1 MRRFT
6 QLITGV
12 ALYLS
17 AACAIASSITSD
29 DMWLRESV
37 PGAENGAGFGT
48 LHNPTDQDVV
58 VIAAASSA
66 AADVELHQHVH
77 RDGQMSMERLD
88 ALTIPAGE
96 SVELKPGGYH
106 IMLMQLRDPLRTD
119 DTHTLTLSLDSG
131 EQVEFSVPVKGL
143 LQ

>member
-1 MRRFT
+1 MRRLT
-6 QLITGV
+6 QLFGGLAI
-12 ALYLS
+12 YLS
-17 AACAIASSITSD
+17 ASCAFAASVTSSD
-29 DMWLRESV
+29 LWLRESV

-66 AADVELHQHVH
+66 AADVELHRHVH
-77 RDGQMSMERLD
+77 RDGQMSMEHIA

-106 IMLMQLRDPLRTD
+106 IMLMQLHEPLQTD
-119 DTHTLTLSLDSG
+119 DTHSLSLRLDNG
-131 EQVEFSVPVKGL
+131 ERIEFSVKVRSL